1 MDNRSEEK
9 HVLARQEQW
18 VAGMRLCYRLEAD
31 RGYCIVAKSRSGV
44 ARACLGDDFSFAWE
58 CFCRVT
64 RGSVL
69 PETLGDVCEDLLD
82 LDARSAA
89 L

>member
-18 VAGMRLCYRLEAD
+18 VAGMRLRYRLEAD
-31 RGYCIVAKSRSGV
+31 GGYRIVAESRNGE

-69 PETLGDVCEDLLD
+69 PETLEDVCEDLLD
-82 LDARSAA
+82 LDACAAA